1 MIAILSGDKELLGV
15 FEREEDIHRR
25 FAALAYK
32 KKPEDITKEERSK
45 AKSVLFGSN
54 YGQSAATL
62 ADNFG
67 LELRE
72 AEYLMDQYFTVF
84 PEMTKWR
91 EEVYRESVRKHI
103 LTTLFGRHRRFVG
116 YKFLQSSYAQSILK
130 KFEIKLALNNMRNMA
145 YNFKV
150 QSTSSDYLSIA
161 TYNLYKEFRERG
173 LKSRIIMSIH
183 DAINLKVYNLEL
195 DIVKE
200 LLEKY
205 MEKEVTIGNH
215 SVQLKVDI
223 KVGKRWEELEE
234 IKT

>member
-1 MIAILSGDKELLGV
+1 
-15 FEREEDIHRR
+15 
-25 FAALAYK
+25 
-32 KKPEDITKEERSK
+32 
-45 AKSVLFGSN
+45 
-54 YGQSAATL
+54 
-62 ADNFG
+62 
-67 LELRE
+67 
-72 AEYLMDQYFTVF
+72 
-84 PEMTKWR
+84 
-91 EEVYRESVRKHI
+91 
-103 LTTLFGRHRRFVG
+103 
-116 YKFLQSSYAQSILK
+116 
-130 KFEIKLALNNMRNMA
+130 MRNMA